1 MFEKFFTDPSFD
13 FETRSLLGGIHYGG
27 GDVGEMLTVVANISD
42 GDATS
47 WVKEWRALAER
58 IEAIGD
64 PCLKA
69 GHRVSA
75 RGAYLRAA
83 VYYAAACVFVD
94 GTENPD
100 AQLSEL
106 FAAHRRCFDQ
116 HVGLLD
122 PPAIPIAVPYE
133 DSDLPGYLFVPA
145 DDGVARPTVI
155 LNNGSDGAMTF
166 LWPELG
172 QPGLDRGYNTVI
184 FDGPGQQSMLFERGI
199 PFRADWE
206 HVISPLVD
214 FLSDRPEVDAS
225 KIVLYGASQG
235 GYWAPRAAA
244 FEHRLAALI
253 ADPGVVDVS
262 TSWKDH
268 IPTELVALLD
278 ANDETA
284 FNAAIESVT
293 QEMTPAM
300 QQEFAWRAK
309 PYGDQ
314 PSIYATFKTAEQYRL
329 GDEIAQIKTPIM
341 ITHPEGEQFWP
352 GQSQQ
357 LYDMLPGTKVLVSF
371 TNAEGAGLH
380 CEPMGR
386 SLLEQRIYDWL
397 DETLA
402 R

>member
-1 MFEKFFTDPSFD
+1 M
-13 FETRSLLGGIHYGG
+13 
-27 GDVGEMLTVVANISD
+27 
-42 GDATS
+42 
-47 WVKEWRALAER
+47 
-58 IEAIGD
+58 
-64 PCLKA
+64 
-69 GHRVSA
+69 
-75 RGAYLRAA
+75 
-83 VYYAAACVFVD
+83 
-94 GTENPD
+94 
-100 AQLSEL
+100 
-106 FAAHRRCFDQ
+106 
-116 HVGLLD
+116 
-122 PPAIPIAVPYE
+122 
-133 DSDLPGYLFVPA
+133 
-145 DDGVARPTVI
+145 
-155 LNNGSDGAMTF
+155 
-166 LWPELG
+166 
-172 QPGLDRGYNTVI
+172 
-184 FDGPGQQSMLFERGI
+184 
-199 PFRADWE
+199 
-206 HVISPLVD
+206 D
-214 FLSDRPEVDAS
+214 FLSDRPDVDAS
-225 KIVLYGASQG
+225 RIVLYGASQG

-268 IPTELVALLD
+268 IPTEMVALLD

-329 GDEIAQIKTPIM
+329 GDEVAQIKTPIM
-341 ITHPEGEQFWP
+341 ITQPEGEQFWP

-357 LYDMLPGTKVLVSF
+357 LYDMLPGTKELVSF

-397 DETLA
+397 DDTLA

>member
-1 MFEKFFTDPSFD
+1 MFDRFFTDESCD
-13 FETRSLLGGIHYGG
+13 LETRSLLGGLHYRG
-27 GDVGEMLTVVANISD
+27 GDVGEMLTAVANISD

-58 IEAIGD
+58 IQAIGD
-64 PCLKA
+64 ACLKA

-83 VYYAAACVFVD
+83 VYYAAAFVFVD

-100 AQLSEL
+100 AQLTEL
-106 FAAHRRCFDQ
+106 FTAHRRCFDQ

-133 DSDLPGYLFVPA
+133 GSDLPGYLFVPA

-184 FDGPGQQSMLFERGI
+184 FDGPGQQSMLFERGV

-206 HVISPLVD
+206 HVITPLVD

-225 KIVLYGASQG
+225 RIVLYGASQG
-235 GYWAPRAAA
+235 GYWVPRAAA
-244 FEHRLAALI
+244 FEQRLAAVI

-268 IPTELVALLD
+268 IPTEMVALLD
-278 ANDETA
+278 ANDEAA
-284 FNAAIESVT
+284 FNTAIESVV
-293 QEMTPAM
+293 QEMSPAM
-300 QQEFAWRAK
+300 EQEFAWRAK

-329 GDEIAQIKTPIM
+329 GDEVAQIKAPIM

-357 LYDMLPGTKVLVSF
+357 LYDMLPGTKVLAAF

-386 SLLEQRIYDWL
+386 SLLAQRIFDWL